1 MENNNRIQNV
11 EKPAQ
16 EKCAGFSKKIG
27 NTTFEVSCFYSD
39 KARESLNTKMK
50 RLSNSSAGGPRGA
63 VSKNIGLLIVRF
75 RWYHC
80 VCLSLKKRSK
90 ND

>member
-1 MENNNRIQNV
+1 MENKNRIQNV

-16 EKCAGFSKKIG
+16 EKCAGFSQKIG

-50 RLSNSSAGGPRGA
+50 RLICQEAAS
-63 VSKNIGLLIVRF
+63 
-75 RWYHC
+75 
-80 VCLSLKKRSK
+80 
-90 ND
+90 

>member
-16 EKCAGFSKKIG
+16 EKCAGFSQKIG

-39 KARESLNTKMK
+39 KARESLNTKKK
-50 RLSNSSAGGPRGA
+50 RLIRQEAAS
-63 VSKNIGLLIVRF
+63 
-75 RWYHC
+75 
-80 VCLSLKKRSK
+80 
-90 ND
+90 